1 MKFAYID
8 NNSMQ
13 HMEFL
18 RSLQSAY
25 GEKALETECFRNRMQ
40 LFKWLKKEQSC
51 TIVFSETV
59 IDGEKA
65 LGIVAE
71 IRRISPGTEVCFLT
85 EHPGFAL
92 EAYDT
97 EAIDYILKPATGERL
112 LKTMAKYLR
121 LHPNGGE
128 KKIKVHT
135 FGRFDIFVNDKIVRF
150 SNKKAKEL
158 LALMID
164 RAGGSVTMEQVV
176 DTLWEDRAYDEG
188 TKALYRIALKN
199 LRDTLE
205 RHGCRDILI
214 ESRGERCV
222 DIDKLDCDFYKFMKS
237 PEEYSHLFSGEYMLD
252 YPWGE
257 YTLAHI
263 VRIFE
268 KNLKMMP
275 L

>member
-1 MKFAYID
+1 MKIAYID

-18 RSLQSAY
+18 RSAQSVY
-25 GEKALETECFRNRMQ
+25 GENALETECFCNRMQ

-71 IRRISPGTEVCFLT
+71 IRKISPGTEVCFLT
-85 EHPGFAL
+85 EHPEFAL

-97 EAIDYILKPATGERL
+97 EAIDYIMKPATGERL
-112 LKTMAKYLR
+112 LKAMAKYLR
-121 LHPNGGE
+121 LHPNVGE
-128 KKIKVHT
+128 KKVKVHT
-135 FGRFDIFVNDKIVRF
+135 FGRFDVFVNGKIVRF
-150 SNKKAKEL
+150 SNKKSKEL

-164 RAGGSVTMEQVV
+164 RAGGSITMEQVV
-176 DTLWEDRAYDEG
+176 DTLWEDRAYDDG

-205 RHGCRDILI
+205 KHGCRDILI

-222 DIDKLDCDFYKFMKS
+222 DIDKLDCDFYNFMKS
-237 PEEYSHLFSGEYMLD
+237 PEEYYQLFSGEYMLD

-263 VRIFE
+263 VRIYE
-268 KNLKMMP
+268 KKLKMMP

>member
-1 MKFAYID
+1 
-8 NNSMQ
+8 MQ

-18 RSLQSAY
+18 RSAQSAY
-25 GEKALETECFRNRMQ
+25 GEKAFETECFRNRMQ

-51 TIVFSETV
+51 SIVFSETV

-85 EHPGFAL
+85 EHPEFAL

-97 EAIDYILKPATGERL
+97 EAIDYILKPASGERL
-112 LKTMAKYLR
+112 SKVMAKYLR
-121 LHPNGGE
+121 LHPNSGE
-128 KKIKVHT
+128 KKVKVHT
-135 FGRFDIFVNDKIVRF
+135 FGRFDIFVNGKIVRF
-150 SNKKAKEL
+150 SNKKSKEL

-164 RAGGSVTMEQVV
+164 RAGGSITMEQVV

-205 RHGCRDILI
+205 KHGCRDILI

-222 DIDKLDCDFYKFMKS
+222 DIDKLDCDFYKFMKN
-237 PEEYSHLFSGEYMLD
+237 PEEYSWLFSGEYMLD

-263 VRIFE
+263 VRIYE